1 MACGSCGGRAS
12 RGVQEY
18 LITYKDGT
26 TERAPDMVTV
36 RQRMQLSGKT
46 GNYRLVAKGAAAK

>member
-18 LITYKDGT
+18 LITYKDGS
-26 TERAPDMVTV
+26 TERVSDMVTV
-36 RQRMQLSGKT
+36 RQKLALSPNG
-46 GNYRLVAKGAAAK
+46 GNYRLVAKGAATK